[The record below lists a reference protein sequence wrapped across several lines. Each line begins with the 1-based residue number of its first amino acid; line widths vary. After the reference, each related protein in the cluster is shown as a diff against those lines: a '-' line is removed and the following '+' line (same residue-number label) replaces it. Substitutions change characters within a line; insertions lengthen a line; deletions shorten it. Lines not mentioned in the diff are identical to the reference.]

1 MADSGECNLPPFVFE
16 IGFEITENMLTLNK
30 VYNIYV
36 EEDAHLIVNGLTGG
50 KRTVQR
56 LPIVQRMFN
65 FAVTPVLRQ
74 IFKLPVGIS
83 V

>member
-1 MADSGECNLPPFVFE
+1 MAERGKCKLPPLGFE

-30 VYNIYV
+30 VYNFYV
-36 EEDAHLIVNGLTGG
+36 EEDAHLIVIGLTGG

-56 LPIVQRMFN
+56 FPIVQRMFN

-74 IFKLPVGIS
+74 IFKLPVRVS